1 MESEFVESFL
11 LITVKGMFVYLCI
24 VVYCFNFFLCLFF
37 FFFIVYEYVM
47 YGLHQQ
53 GFVRYK
59 TASVQYHEYV
69 EERLISTLHKFY
81 GHLFKLVDR
90 CFII

>member
-1 MESEFVESFL
+1 
-11 LITVKGMFVYLCI
+11 
-24 VVYCFNFFLCLFF
+24 
-37 FFFIVYEYVM
+37 M

-53 GFVRYK
+53 GFVRYT

-90 CFII
+90 YYHHTMCRCLNSSDKFSESLKLRYSIFV